1 MELPQLKV
9 STRFQVNNTNKS
21 SKRSKKRELLINWE
35 AERSENTLLMAK
47 ES

>member
-9 STRFQVNNTNKS
+9 STRFQVNNTNKN

-47 ES
+47 KS